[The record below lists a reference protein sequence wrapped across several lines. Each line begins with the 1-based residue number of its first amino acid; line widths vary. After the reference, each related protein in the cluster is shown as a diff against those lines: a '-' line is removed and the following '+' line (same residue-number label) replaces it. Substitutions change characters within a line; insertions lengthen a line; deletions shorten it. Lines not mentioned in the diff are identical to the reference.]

1 MDKKKVKKVAL
12 KVLATLATLA
22 IYTGMFFV
30 SISAGLASIIFS
42 IVAAILAYNCKQ
54 LKIEKEFLNTFLE
67 HEEELLSGKVIT
79 ISVEDDEVSVSI
91 TEQETKTK
99 KRVKKD

>member
-1 MDKKKVKKVAL
+1 M

-22 IYTGMFFV
+22 IYTGMFFISV
-30 SISAGLASIIFS
+30 SAGFTSIIFS
-42 IVAAILAYNCKQ
+42 VAAATLAYNCKQ
-54 LKIEKEFLNTFLE
+54 LKIEKEFLNTILE

-91 TEQETKTK
+91 TEQPNKTK